1 MSDVSAKSDELKT
14 LQREAAEL
22 QESRKQ
28 IDSAETK
35 ESQESSPAAA
45 EKDTEK
51 GAVDTQATVPSEGED
66 LAISDQLEM
75 YLKELEEAAL
85 ERPVL
90 ALLASFSLGVIVGQ
104 LFTRR

>member
-1 MSDVSAKSDELKT
+1 MSDVPAKSDELKT

-22 QESRKQ
+22 QESRQ
-28 IDSAETK
+28 RSGSAETK
-35 ESQESSPAAA
+35 EPEKSPQAGA

-51 GAVDTQATVPSEGED
+51 GAVDTRATVAPEGENQD
-66 LAISDQLEM
+66 ISDQLEM
-75 YLKELEEAAL
+75 YLRELEETAL

-90 ALLASFSLGVIVGQ
+90 ALLATFSLGVIVGH